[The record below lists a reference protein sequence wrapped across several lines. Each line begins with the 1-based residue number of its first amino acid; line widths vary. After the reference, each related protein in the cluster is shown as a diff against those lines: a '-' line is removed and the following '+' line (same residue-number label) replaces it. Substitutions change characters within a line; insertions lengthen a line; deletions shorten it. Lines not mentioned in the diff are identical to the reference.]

1 MTESSALPAGRRLQ
15 VLRVLRDQS
24 APMSINEVAAAVAIH
39 PNTVRFHLETLVA
52 HGQVERVEPEQRST
66 GRPPQLFKP
75 APGMDPTG
83 PRGYR
88 LLAQLL
94 VQSFAQAPDQRA
106 RAIKAGEAWGAGQA
120 AAMAAT
126 VNTQWDDSAQ
136 VDGTVHKLVQL
147 LAEVGFAPEL
157 SSDSK
162 APQIGLH
169 HCPFLELAVDQ
180 PQIVCAV
187 HLGIMQGALAQWDA
201 PAKVDRL
208 DPFVT
213 PNLCMTKLLTA
224 GVS

>member
-1 MTESSALPAGRRLQ
+1 MTESTALPTGRRLQ

-24 APMSINEVAAAVAIH
+24 APMSINEVATVVAIH

-66 GRPPQLFKP
+66 GRPPQLFRP

-94 VQSFAQAPDQRA
+94 VQSFAQAPDKRD
-106 RAIKAGEAWGAGQA
+106 RAIKAGRAWGAGQA
-120 AAMAAT
+120 AAMAT
-126 VNTQWDDSAQ
+126 TGNTPREDQPDADEA
-136 VDGTVHKLVQL
+136 VDKLVQL

-157 SSDSK
+157 SNNSK
-162 APQIGLH
+162 SAQIGLH

-187 HLGIMQGALAQWDA
+187 HLGIMQGALAQWGA
-201 PAKVDRL
+201 PAAVDRL
-208 DPFVT
+208 DPFVK
-213 PNLCMTKLLTA
+213 PNLCMTRLSTVGA
-224 GVS
+224 S